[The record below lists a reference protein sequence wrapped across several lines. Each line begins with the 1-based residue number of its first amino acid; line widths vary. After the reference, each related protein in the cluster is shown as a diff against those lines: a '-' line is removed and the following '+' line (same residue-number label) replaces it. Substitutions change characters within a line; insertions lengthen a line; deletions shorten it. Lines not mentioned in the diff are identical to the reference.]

1 MRIFIKEQG
10 ELLRN
15 EGSVKEYTQRE
26 NKNFSRTTC
35 SYLLLLRVSDA
46 ELIDLGM

>member
-15 EGSVKEYTQRE
+15 VGSVKEYTQRE
-26 NKNFSRTTC
+26 NKVISRKTC
-35 SYLLLLRVSDA
+35 TYLLLLGVSDA
-46 ELIDLGM
+46 GLIDLGM